1 MRLTQAQQ
9 RAVYERG
16 ADMLVAAGAGSGKTS
31 VLSKRIA
38 ALIAERRMDADG
50 FIAVTF
56 TRAAAGK
63 LKSKY
68 ARNLPH
74 APKKRR
80 ARRARTAACACK
92 KDTSMIATIDA
103 LCKRIVERYYYVCG
117 TDPLFSIADE
127 EETAV
132 MQSLA
137 AEALAEEMYETQNE
151 AYMRLDDAYGE
162 GYDSSLG
169 ETVIHIY
176 NALKNKTDG
185 TVWLEEKCAEFSLDG
200 ASFAGTDVMRLLK
213 SNMAH
218 SARRSAAADQR
229 RAAPSEDDERL
240 TYFARYA
247 RRRFR

>member
-63 LKSKY
+63 LKSKI
-68 ARNLPH
+68 
-74 APKKRR
+74 R
-80 ARRARTAACACK
+80 AELAACAEEAQGETRAYLLRALAK
-92 KDTSMIATIDA
+92 TDTSMIATIDA

-151 AYMRLDDAYGE
+151 AYLRLDDA
-162 GYDSSLG
+162 
-169 ETVIHIY
+169 
-176 NALKNKTDG
+176 
-185 TVWLEEKCAEFSLDG
+185 
-200 ASFAGTDVMRLLK
+200 
-213 SNMAH
+213 
-218 SARRSAAADQR
+218 
-229 RAAPSEDDERL
+229 
-240 TYFARYA
+240 
-247 RRRFR
+247 